1 MTMKKLFYSFSIL
14 CMLVFA
20 SLMVLSV
27 TSCESD
33 DEDSARVNAQ
43 PCVYVST
50 STLKFFDVKFTDD
63 LGKETKL
70 TTKNTKV
77 VSEPTLG
84 FNVAKIKDATKS
96 LSDYKDELRVFTAGK
111 TAWNRFPVSYAFKV
125 SARPKENVT
134 PAQDEKTCYVIL
146 MDMDLKANGESWNGK
161 NNWKSSKVLLD
172 INDWSSF
179 VNNISSSWASSTLT
193 VSFSSD
199 NSFKLSVD
207 NIAD

>member
-1 MTMKKLFYSFSIL
+1 MKKLFYFFSSF

-20 SLMVLSV
+20 SLMALSV

-63 LGKETKL
+63 FGNETKL

-77 VSEPTLG
+77 VSNPTLG
-84 FNVAKIKDATKS
+84 FNVTKIKDMTKS
-96 LSDYKDELRVFTAGK
+96 LPDYKDELRVFTAGK
-111 TAWNRFPVSYAFKV
+111 AGWNRFPASYSFKV
-125 SARPKENVT
+125 SAHPKENVT
-134 PAQDEKTCYVIL
+134 PAQDEKPCYVL
-146 MDMDLKANGESWNGK
+146 LLDMNLEANGESWNGK
-161 NNWKSSKVLLD
+161 NSWKSSKAMLG

-179 VNNISSSWASSTLT
+179 INNISSSWTSSTLT
-193 VSFSSD
+193 VLFSSD

-207 NIAD
+207 NISD